1 MDKHKLE
8 EILNEEAR
16 KLVGYLMPIL
26 ESMKATVEQKQ
37 LFKKI
42 IYSYKNNIT
51 EMLINEARR
60 KIYKKHGKALKA
72 LKERKRTLE
81 NDLFKI

>member
-1 MDKHKLE
+1 MTGQRNLQNGNVNLAMDKMKIE

-26 ESMKATVEQKQ
+26 ESMNATTEQRQ
-37 LFKKI
+37 SFKKI

-51 EMLINEARR
+51 EMLINEMSNE
-60 KIYKKHGKALKA
+60 KSNNKS
-72 LKERKRTLE
+72 
-81 NDLFKI
+81 

>member
-1 MDKHKLE
+1 MEKYQIE

-16 KLVGYLMPIL
+16 KLVGYMMPIL

-37 LFKKI
+37 SFKKI

-51 EMLINEARR
+51 EMLINEMDNNE
-60 KIYKKHGKALKA
+60 KASKQA
-72 LKERKRTLE
+72 
-81 NDLFKI
+81 